1 MNAHVKVP
9 LAGYFK
15 LVATKLDGSQRVL
28 ADWFPNLIL
37 DQGLNRM
44 GTGIFMSCCQVG
56 SGSTAPSNTN
66 TALEAYVAGTNT
78 IHASVDGTAASA
90 PYYGYKRR
98 TYRFGLGVAEGNLSE
113 VGVGWTTTTG
123 NLYSRSLIKDG
134 GGSPTTITVLA
145 DEYLDVIYELR
156 AYAPASDTN
165 FDVVISGT
173 TYTFTCRASRVT
185 NSTYWA
191 PRDLAV
197 GYIDTGG
204 TKSDENAYNGSIGAV
219 TSTPSG
225 TADAPTTLSNNAYS
239 NTSLRQDMTVVFSL
253 DEGNLAGGISA
264 LLMSTTIGSFQL
276 GVSPVF
282 DKTNVKILTLVY
294 RVSWARHV

>member
-1 MNAHVKVP
+1 MNAQMKVP

-44 GTGIFMSCCQVG
+44 GTGAFMSCCQVG
-56 SGSTAPSNTN
+56 SGSTAPGNTN
-66 TALEAYVAGTNT
+66 TALESYVAGTNT
-78 IHASVDGTAASA
+78 IHATTDGTAASA

-113 VGVGWTTTTG
+113 VGVAWTTTTG
-123 NLYSRSLIKDG
+123 NLFSRSLIKDG

-185 NSTYWA
+185 DSIYWS

-197 GYIDTGG
+197 GFIDTGG
-204 TKSDENAYNGSIGAV
+204 TKSDERAFNGSIGAI
-219 TSTPSG
+219 TATPSG
-225 TADAPTTLSNNAYS
+225 TSDTPTTITNNTYSNN
-239 NTSLRQDMTVVFSL
+239 SLQRDMTVVFSL

-264 LLMSTTIGSFQL
+264 VLMSTTIGSFQL

-282 DKTNVKILTLVY
+282 NKTSVKILTLVY